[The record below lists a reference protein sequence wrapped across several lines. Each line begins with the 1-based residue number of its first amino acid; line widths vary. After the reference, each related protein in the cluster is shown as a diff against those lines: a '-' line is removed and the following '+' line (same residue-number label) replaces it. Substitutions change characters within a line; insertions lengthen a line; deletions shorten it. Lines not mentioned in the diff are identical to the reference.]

1 MPIYVVCAC
10 VTLAFFLVGD
20 LHIQP
25 DNIVTINQFTAE
37 FQTYGI
43 CYTHTHTH
51 THTWCVMYTHVK
63 HRNPDCICFLGDV
76 FDKFEKIH
84 YTALT
89 AFTEM
94 ISALAPYVPQII
106 VIPGN
111 HDFPTNN
118 QFLQPGRTTLS
129 PFSLHPKVQLV
140 EVPTPVLQQKPTL

>member
-1 MPIYVVCAC
+1 MWCVRVCDIGIFFGGRPSHTAGQYRHHQSIYSGVSN
-10 VTLAFFLVGD
+10 LWYL
-20 LHIQP
+20 L
-25 DNIVTINQFTAE
+25 
-37 FQTYGI
+37 
-43 CYTHTHTH
+43 HTHTH